1 MAIWENL
8 NTKTIADFPT
18 EDIQR
23 QSNPI
28 HLEENNEAI
37 LSTVKLLNDVT
48 FRDGRHVPKT
58 AAIIPVQATESGT
71 RVVIKQPNKGEVW
84 KIQAAQ
90 VTGLA
95 GGSGNVQHR
104 FFFVDEESNII
115 NWFYFS
121 SSSSDLVLNQELEW
135 SGADGPTFDENVS
148 LQYSAT
154 RSSLSASD
162 ITIMMHRTR

>member
-1 MAIWENL
+1 MALWDQL
-8 NTKTIADFPT
+8 NTKTIEDLPT
-18 EDIQR
+18 EEIQR

-28 HLEENNEAI
+28 HLESNNEQI
-37 LSTVKLLNDVT
+37 LQSVKLLNDVT
-48 FRDGRHVPKT
+48 FRDGLPIPGSHV
-58 AAIIPVQATESGT
+58 IIPVQATESGT

-84 KIQAAQ
+84 RIAGAS

-104 FFFVDEESNII
+104 FFFGDGTNLI
-115 NWFYFS
+115 NWYYIS

-135 SGADGPTFDENVS
+135 SGAAGPTFDQNIS

-154 RSSLSASD
+154 RSSLTSSD
-162 ITIMMHRTR
+162 ILVLLHRIR